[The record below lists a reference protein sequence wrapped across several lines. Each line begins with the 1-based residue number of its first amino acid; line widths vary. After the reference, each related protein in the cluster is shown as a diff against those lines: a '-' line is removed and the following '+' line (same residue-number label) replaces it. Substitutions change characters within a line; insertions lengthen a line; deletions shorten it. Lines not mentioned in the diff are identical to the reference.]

1 MFRLCNVS
9 ITKPIFITNAT
20 LPQNSDSSSSSPKQ
34 TNLPQNKKSSLGP
47 NKSVNSLPPSNLR
60 RRPPQPSIMEIER
73 SLGAGSFRDGEV
85 DLKYALL
92 PSFLNI

>member
-1 MFRLCNVS
+1 MFSLCNLS

-20 LPQNSDSSSSSPKQ
+20 LPQNPDSSSSSPKQ

-60 RRPPQPSIMEIER
+60 RRLPQPSIMEIER

-92 PSFLNI
+92 PSLFT